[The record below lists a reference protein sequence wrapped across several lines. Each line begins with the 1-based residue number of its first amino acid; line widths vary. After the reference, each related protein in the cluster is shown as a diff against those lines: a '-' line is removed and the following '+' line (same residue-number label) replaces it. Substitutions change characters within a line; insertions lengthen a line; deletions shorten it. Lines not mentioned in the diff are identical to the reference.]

1 MNNLFGSKSW
11 IDFNCWLGLQDCKV
25 SACSICWSRFFFYL
39 FCECFSTRR
48 TCRLTCSII
57 CTDGNVYS
65 SVKYSYSSILIHEN
79 ADIFAAALL
88 ISHYSFS
95 AKIVSSVV
103 VITFSILSKTMHL
116 KHGLLSAGKI
126 VSFTKKKWFCSTFF
140 VKIYKVFEVIL
151 N

>member
-1 MNNLFGSKSW
+1 MEVN
-11 IDFNCWLGLQDCKV
+11 LGLILIVDWDFKIAKSLLV
-25 SACSICWSRFFFYL
+25 LFVGLDFFFYL

-79 ADIFAAALL
+79 ANIFAAALL

-126 VSFTKKKWFCSTFF
+126 VSFTKKKMVLQHIFC
-140 VKIYKVFEVIL
+140 KDL
-151 N
+151 

>member
-1 MNNLFGSKSW
+1 MEVN
-11 IDFNCWLGLQDCKV
+11 LGLILIVDWDFKIAKSLLV
-25 SACSICWSRFFFYL
+25 LFVGLDFFFYL
-39 FCECFSTRR
+39 FCECFSTRT

-79 ADIFAAALL
+79 ANIFAAALL

-126 VSFTKKKWFCSTFF
+126 VSFTKKKMVLQHIFC
-140 VKIYKVFEVIL
+140 KDL
-151 N
+151 

>member
-1 MNNLFGSKSW
+1 MLIGTSRLQSLCLFYLLVY
-11 IDFNCWLGLQDCKV
+11 IY
-25 SACSICWSRFFFYL
+25 FFYL
-39 FCECFSTRR
+39 FCVCFSTRR

-57 CTDGNVYS
+57 WTDGNVYS

-88 ISHYSFS
+88 ISHCSFS

-126 VSFTKKKWFCSTFF
+126 VSFTKKKNGFAAHFLKRFIKFLKS
-140 VKIYKVFEVIL
+140 Y
-151 N
+151 

>member
-1 MNNLFGSKSW
+1 MEVN
-11 IDFNCWLGLQDCKV
+11 LGLILIVDWDFKIAKSLLV
-25 SACSICWSRFFFYL
+25 LFVGLDFFFYL

-126 VSFTKKKWFCSTFF
+126 VSFTKKKMVLQHIFC
-140 VKIYKVFEVIL
+140 KDL
-151 N
+151 

>member
-1 MNNLFGSKSW
+1 MIW
-11 IDFNCWLGLQDCKV
+11 
-25 SACSICWSRFFFYL
+25 
-39 FCECFSTRR
+39 
-48 TCRLTCSII
+48 
-57 CTDGNVYS
+57 TDGNVYS

-126 VSFTKKKWFCSTFF
+126 VSFTKKKNGFAAFF

>member
-1 MNNLFGSKSW
+1 MEVNLGLILIVDWDFKIAKSLLVLFVG
-11 IDFNCWLGLQDCKV
+11 IDF
-25 SACSICWSRFFFYL
+25 FFFYL
-39 FCECFSTRR
+39 FFECFSTRR

-57 CTDGNVYS
+57 WTDGNVYS

-126 VSFTKKKWFCSTFF
+126 VSFTKKKMVLQHIFC
-140 VKIYKVFEVIL
+140 KDL
-151 N
+151 

>member
-1 MNNLFGSKSW
+1 MEVN
-11 IDFNCWLGLQDCKV
+11 LGLILIVDWDFKIAKSLLV
-25 SACSICWSRFFFYL
+25 LFVGLDFFFYL

-126 VSFTKKKWFCSTFF
+126 VSFTKKKNGFAAHFLKRFIKFLKS
-140 VKIYKVFEVIL
+140 Y
-151 N
+151 

>member
-1 MNNLFGSKSW
+1 MEVN
-11 IDFNCWLGLQDCKV
+11 LGLILIVDWDFKIAKSLLV
-25 SACSICWSRFFFYL
+25 LFVGLYIFFYL
-39 FCECFSTRR
+39 FCVCFSTRR

-57 CTDGNVYS
+57 WTDGNVYS

-126 VSFTKKKWFCSTFF
+126 VSFTKKKMVLQHIFC
-140 VKIYKVFEVIL
+140 KDL
-151 N
+151 

>member
-1 MNNLFGSKSW
+1 MEVN
-11 IDFNCWLGLQDCKV
+11 LGLILIVDWDFKIAKSLLV
-25 SACSICWSRFFFYL
+25 LFVGLDFFFYL

-57 CTDGNVYS
+57 WTDGNVYS

-126 VSFTKKKWFCSTFF
+126 VSFKKKKNGFAAHF
-140 VKIYKVFEVIL
+140 L
-151 N
+151 

>member
-1 MNNLFGSKSW
+1 MEVN
-11 IDFNCWLGLQDCKV
+11 LGLILIVDWDFKIAKSLLV
-25 SACSICWSRFFFYL
+25 LFVGLDFFFYL

-79 ADIFAAALL
+79 ANIFAAALL

-126 VSFTKKKWFCSTFF
+126 VSFTKKKMVLQHNFC
-140 VKIYKVFEVIL
+140 KDL
-151 N
+151 

>member
-1 MNNLFGSKSW
+1 MEVN
-11 IDFNCWLGLQDCKV
+11 LGLILIVDWDFKIAKSLLV
-25 SACSICWSRFFFYL
+25 LFVGLDFFFYL

-57 CTDGNVYS
+57 WTDGNVYS

-126 VSFTKKKWFCSTFF
+126 VSFTKKKMVLQHIFC
-140 VKIYKVFEVIL
+140 KDL
-151 N
+151 